1 MLDTCGSPWN
11 MEKDDLKK
19 RTGSAL
25 WEFKHAS
32 KESRIPPVLILHGE
46 KDQRVPITQSWVFRR
61 ALDEAGLPFE
71 FVTYPR
77 EGHHF
82 TERKHVEDLMERI
95 LRVVRMHLS

>member
-1 MLDTCGSPWN
+1 

-25 WEFKHAS
+25 
-32 KESRIPPVLILHGE
+32 RIPPVLILHGE
-46 KDQRVPITQSWVFRR
+46 KDQRVPITQSWVLRR